1 MPGSFC
7 RTFPVIGAA
16 FGAANGRSAAAAE
29 QSKGGDGAGR
39 RDFSGKKIVVVF
51 SKSVCEFCFLP
62 EEFRNPIVK
71 MTSKRNSILSTDL
84 ALLILKCTPNET
96 W

>member
-51 SKSVCEFCFLP
+51 SKSVCEFCF
-62 EEFRNPIVK
+62 FARRI
-71 MTSKRNSILSTDL
+71 SK
-84 ALLILKCTPNET
+84 PNCENDQQKKFDT
-96 W
+96 IH